1 MGGPSMSPIDPPQM
15 RLSSRDAAR
24 RDARAASVRDR
35 ADAMPSIV
43 VGGKNDTI
51 GRVVLVVQYLAL
63 PCLALPLLSSPLLSS
78 PLLPPN
84 LGDAL
89 ILIASRG
96 LDGEHNDGIHCIAYL
111 SGAER
116 RREIIKSSVTPA
128 ELTIFSFHVFAP
140 ICFGGS
146 RGWKACDFVHRNT
159 IFEDVGLRFLS
170 LGPPPHNAANHK
182 IRIIPPPRPPPP
194 LPPSSLTAATRS
206 PSRRSPTLPDVPGVV
221 RCTSPPPSFSH
232 TGQPGKHVVD
242 RQGIPPPAGL

>member
-51 GRVVLVVQYLAL
+51 GCVVLVVQYLAL
-63 PCLALPLLSSPLLSS
+63 PCLAS

-96 LDGEHNDGIHCIAYL
+96 LDGEHNDGIHC
-111 SGAER
+111 
-116 RREIIKSSVTPA
+116 
-128 ELTIFSFHVFAP
+128 H
-140 ICFGGS
+140 C
-146 RGWKACDFVHRNT
+146 RGKKKGNY
-159 IFEDVGLRFLS
+159 
-170 LGPPPHNAANHK
+170 K
-182 IRIIPPPRPPPP
+182 I
-194 LPPSSLTAATRS
+194 
-206 PSRRSPTLPDVPGVV
+206 
-221 RCTSPPPSFSH
+221 
-232 TGQPGKHVVD
+232 
-242 RQGIPPPAGL
+242 